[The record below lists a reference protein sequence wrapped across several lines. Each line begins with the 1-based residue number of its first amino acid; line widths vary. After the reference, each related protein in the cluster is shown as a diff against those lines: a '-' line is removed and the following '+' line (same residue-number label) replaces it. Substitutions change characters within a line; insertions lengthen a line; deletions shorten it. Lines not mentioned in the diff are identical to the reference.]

1 MTITTQWI
9 AFGVVAVALFVT
21 GMLWPKADDCASE
34 ERAEHP
40 TGDHQSRPQRR
51 RDEAAAL
58 ASAGH

>member
-9 AFGVVAVALFVT
+9 VFGVVAVALFVT
-21 GMLWPKADDCASE
+21 GMLWPKAKDCTRE

-40 TGDHQSRPQRR
+40 DGEHEARPQRR

-58 ASAGH
+58 AGAGR